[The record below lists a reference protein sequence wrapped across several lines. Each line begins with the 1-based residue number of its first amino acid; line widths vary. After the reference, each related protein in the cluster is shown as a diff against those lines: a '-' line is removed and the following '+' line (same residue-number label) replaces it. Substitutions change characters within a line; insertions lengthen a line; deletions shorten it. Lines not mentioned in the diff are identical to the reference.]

1 MVRNKTLI
9 YKRYAPLEPV
19 PGENLAVEDLPFDP
33 AAAPP
38 PGGITVKNTF
48 LSLDPYQRGQM
59 RRAGDPGT
67 YSVPWVEGR
76 PAVVTALSTVLRSD
90 HRAFRAGDQIIGFAD
105 AGEYATIPAELLA
118 AGTTR
123 AVPSELPA
131 GIAQD
136 ALVGALGIPGLAAYV
151 SFFEYVPAPRAGK
164 TMLVS
169 AASGAVGQIVGQLG
183 KMHGMKVIGSTGSPE
198 KVEFVTRELGFDGAW
213 DYRTETTAAALDRL
227 APEGLDV
234 DYENVGGEMLETA
247 LLHMK
252 DFGTIIA
259 SGMVS
264 EYNVPDQDK
273 YGVKTL
279 MNIVLKRLSV
289 HGFICGDPHH
299 VQKYGPTFTR
309 DMLTWISEGKI
320 KTRNEVVEGLDS
332 APDAFIRMLRGDK
345 LGKMVLKVT

>member
-1 MVRNKTLI
+1 MLRNKTLI

-38 PGGITVKNTF
+38 PGGLTVKNTF

-67 YSVPWVEGR
+67 YSIPWVEDH
-76 PAVVTALSTVLRSD
+76 PAVVTALSTVLKTD
-90 HRAFRAGDQIIGFAD
+90 NPAFRPGDQIIGFAD
-105 AGEYATIPAELLA
+105 AGEYAAIPTELLA
-118 AGTTR
+118 GTR

-131 GIAQD
+131 GVAQE

-151 SFFEYVPAPRAGK
+151 SFFEYVPEPRAGRM
-164 TMLVS
+164 MLVS

-198 KVEFVTRELGFDGAW
+198 KVGFVTGELGFDGAW
-213 DYRTETTAAALDRL
+213 DYRTETTADALVRL

-247 LLHMK
+247 LVHMK

-279 MNIVLKRLSV
+279 MNIVLKRLS
-289 HGFICGDPHH
+289 
-299 VQKYGPTFTR
+299 KYSPTFTR

-320 KTRNEVVEGLDS
+320 KIRNEVVEGLDS

-345 LGKMVLKVT
+345 FGKMVLKVA

>member
-9 YKRYAPLEPV
+9 YKRYTPLEPV
-19 PGENLAVEDLPFDP
+19 PGENLAVEDRPFDLD
-33 AAAPP
+33 AAPP
-38 PGGITVKNTF
+38 PGGITAKNTF

-59 RRAGDPGT
+59 RRAEDPGT
-67 YSVPWVEGR
+67 YSVPWIEGR
-76 PAVVTALSTVLRSD
+76 PAVVTALSTVLQSG
-90 HRAFRAGDQIIGFAD
+90 HPTLRAGDQILGFAD
-105 AGEYATIPAELLA
+105 AGRLLA
-118 AGTTR
+118 AGTR
-123 AVPSELPA
+123 AVPPSEVPPGVAPEALP
-131 GIAQD
+131 
-136 ALVGALGIPGLAAYV
+136 GALGIPGLAAYV
-151 SFFEYVPAPRAGK
+151 SFFEYVPAPRAGR

-183 KMHGMKVIGSTGSPE
+183 KMHGMKVIGSTGSPD

-213 DYRTETTAAALDRL
+213 DYTTETTGAALARL

-234 DYENVGGEMLETA
+234 YYENVGGEMLETA
-247 LLHMK
+247 LRHMK

-273 YGVKTL
+273 YWVKTL

-309 DMLTWISEGKI
+309 DILTWISEGKI

-332 APDAFIRMLRGDK
+332 APDAFNRMIRGDK
-345 LGKMVLKVT
+345 FGKMVIKVD